1 MRFPHAYLSIDRF
14 LGDIMQRRTLISA
27 AAAIAASASV
37 PAFAGTLGTDYVVL
51 DTPLPNAEG
60 TLIKVFSYDCPFCF
74 KYDIGVDPKVMP
86 RIEKEVG
93 LKFKPMHLET
103 KGMYGRC
110 ASVFLAMCMLRDEK
124 AGVSVEDKNS
134 LFKKAKDSIYN
145 AYHKKQERWTSGEA
159 AFLKTMTDATGLTAD
174 DYEKAKADPAVT
186 ALADSWKMT
195 YPVAKIQGI
204 PAYVINGKYLIMTKT
219 IRNFDG
225 MVELVKELAAKK

>member
-1 MRFPHAYLSIDRF
+1 
-14 LGDIMQRRTLISA
+14 MQRRTLVA
-27 AAAIAASASV
+27 AAAAVAALHSL
-37 PAFAGTLGTDYVVL
+37 PALAGTEGTDYVVL
-51 DTPLPNAEG
+51 DTPLPNAQG

-74 KYDIGVDPKVMP
+74 KYDIGVDPRVLP

-103 KGMYGRC
+103 KGQYGRC

-124 AGVSVEDKNS
+124 AGVSIEDKAS
-134 LFKKAKDSIYN
+134 LFKKAKDSIYQ

-159 AFLKTMTDATGLTAD
+159 AFLKTMTDATGLTAA
-174 DYEKAKADPAVT
+174 DYEKAKADAEVV
-186 ALADSWKMT
+186 ALADSWKVT

-204 PAYVINGKYLIMTKT
+204 PAYVVNGKYLIMTKS

-225 MVELVKELAAKK
+225 MVNLVKELAAKK

>member
-1 MRFPHAYLSIDRF
+1 ML
-14 LGDIMQRRTLISA
+14 RRTLLSA
-27 AAAIAASASV
+27 AASAALICSVSA

-51 DTPLPNAEG
+51 DTPLSNAQG

-74 KYDIGVDPKVMP
+74 KYDVGVDPKVMP

-103 KGMYGRC
+103 KGKYGRQ

-124 AGVSVEDKNS
+124 AGVSIEDKNS
-134 LFKKAKDSIYN
+134 LFKKAKDAVYQ

-159 AFLKTMTDATGLTAD
+159 AFLKTMTDATGLTVE

-186 ALADSWKMT
+186 ALAETWKET

-204 PAYVINGKYLIMTKT
+204 PAYVVNGKYLIMTKS

-225 MVELVKELAAKK
+225 MVALVKELAAK

>member
-1 MRFPHAYLSIDRF
+1 ML
-14 LGDIMQRRTLISA
+14 RRTLLSA
-27 AAAIAASASV
+27 AASAALICSVSA
-37 PAFAGTLGTDYVVL
+37 PAFAGTLGTDYIVL
-51 DTPLPNAEG
+51 DTPLSNAQG

-74 KYDIGVDPKVMP
+74 KYDVGVDPKVMP

-103 KGMYGRC
+103 KGKYGRQ

-124 AGVSVEDKNS
+124 AGVSIEDKNS
-134 LFKKAKDSIYN
+134 LFKKAKDAIYQ

-159 AFLKTMTDATGLTAD
+159 AFLKTMTDATGLTAA

-186 ALADSWKMT
+186 ALADSWKVT

-204 PAYVINGKYLIMTKT
+204 PAYVVNGKYLIMTKS

-225 MVELVKELAAKK
+225 MVALVKELAALK

>member
-1 MRFPHAYLSIDRF
+1 ML
-14 LGDIMQRRTLISA
+14 RRTLVKA
-27 AAAIAASASV
+27 AAAAAVFAALPS
-37 PAFAGTLGTDYVVL
+37 FAGTLGTDYVVL
-51 DTPLPNAEG
+51 DTPLSNAQG

-74 KYDIGVDPKVMP
+74 KYDAGVDPKVLP
-86 RIEKEVG
+86 RIEKEAD

-103 KGMYGRC
+103 KGKYGRQ

-124 AGVSVEDKNS
+124 AGVSIEDKNS
-134 LFKKAKDSIYN
+134 LFKKAKDAVYQ

-159 AFLKTMTDATGLTAD
+159 AFLKTMTDATGLTVE

-186 ALADSWKMT
+186 ALAETWKET

-204 PAYVINGKYLIMTKT
+204 PAYVVNGKYLIMTKS

-225 MVELVKELAAKK
+225 MVALVKELAAK

>member
-1 MRFPHAYLSIDRF
+1 ML
-14 LGDIMQRRTLISA
+14 RRTLLSA
-27 AAAIAASASV
+27 AASAALICSVSA

-51 DTPLPNAEG
+51 DTPLSNAQG

-74 KYDIGVDPKVMP
+74 KYDVGVDPKVMP

-103 KGMYGRC
+103 KGKYGRQ

-124 AGVSVEDKNS
+124 AGVSIEDKNS
-134 LFKKAKDSIYN
+134 LFKKAKDAVYQ

-159 AFLKTMTDATGLTAD
+159 AFLKTMTDATGLTTD

-186 ALADSWKMT
+186 ALAETWKET

-204 PAYVINGKYLIMTKT
+204 PAYVVNGKYLIMTKS

-225 MVELVKELAAKK
+225 MVALVKELAAK

>member
-1 MRFPHAYLSIDRF
+1 ML
-14 LGDIMQRRTLISA
+14 RRTLLSA
-27 AAAIAASASV
+27 AASAALICSVSA
-37 PAFAGTLGTDYVVL
+37 PAFAGTLGTDYIVL
-51 DTPLPNAEG
+51 DTPLSNAQG

-74 KYDIGVDPKVMP
+74 KYDVGVDPKVMP

-103 KGMYGRC
+103 KGKYGRQ

-124 AGVSVEDKNS
+124 AGVSIEDKNS
-134 LFKKAKDSIYN
+134 LFKKAKDAIYQ

-159 AFLKTMTDATGLTAD
+159 AFLKTMTDATGLTTA

-186 ALADSWKMT
+186 ALADSWKET

-204 PAYVINGKYLIMTKT
+204 PAYVVNGKYLIMTKS

-225 MVELVKELAAKK
+225 MVALVKELAALK

>member
-60 TLIKVFSYDCPFCF
+60 SLIKVFSYDCPFCF

-124 AGVSVEDKNS
+124 AGVSIEDKNS
-134 LFKKAKDSIYN
+134 LFKKAKDAVYQ
-145 AYHKKQERWTSGEA
+145 AYHKKQERWTAGEE
-159 AFLKTMTDATGLTAD
+159 AFLQTGLSAIGATA
-174 DYEKAKADPAVT
+174 EEFAAARKTPEVQ
-186 ALADSWKMT
+186 ALADSWKPT
-195 YPVAKIQGI
+195 YDVARIQGI
-204 PAYVINGKYLIMTKT
+204 PAYVINGKYLVMTKG
-219 IRNFDG
+219 IRSVQG
-225 MVELVKELAAKK
+225 LVDLMAELAKK